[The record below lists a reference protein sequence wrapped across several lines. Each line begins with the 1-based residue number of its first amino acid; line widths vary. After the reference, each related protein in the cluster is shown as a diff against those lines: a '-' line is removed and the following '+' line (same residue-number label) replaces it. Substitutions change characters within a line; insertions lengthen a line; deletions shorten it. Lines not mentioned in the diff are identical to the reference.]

1 VAYDDLLQE
10 ILASDRLDFLP
21 LAELVDDAKAD
32 SLWQLLVLQGAV
44 GETARADVLAYVA
57 QSYFGMLVA
66 EVKR

>member
-1 VAYDDLLQE
+1 MAYDDLLQE

-66 EVKR
+66 EVKA